1 MFEVVITLVHVVP
14 GMRIFSFGFSFFLG
28 GGAVVEGAV
37 RWGCCWVN
45 GVGKRVGGMEEGG
58 KEVKGGGKEGAMP
71 VGRGR
76 V

>member
-1 MFEVVITLVHVVP
+1 
-14 GMRIFSFGFSFFLG
+14 MRIFSFGFSFFLG

-37 RWGCCWVN
+37 RWGCWVN
-45 GVGKRVGGMEEGG
+45 GEGKRVGGMEEGG